1 MADYITGDQ
10 LTGATPAIEIKTEPE
25 MAAGPS
31 ARGLNVYQRFSLACR
46 IIDSQEW
53 VKDQS
58 NAQYKS
64 IPIDAMRAGVRKA
77 CFKAGLIHLGPVDLD
92 FSYEKDDRTFRWRG
106 SCRFVYINADHPD
119 ERITFDSIGE
129 AMDNGDKGAGKL
141 ISNLIKNHYKA
152 AFDIGEQ
159 GRDDV
164 DSYSNEEVY
173 AEADR
178 IAGKAKSK
186 PKRTAAQNRMLDSLT
201 AWMTEPDEDV
211 LAVVMPKV
219 NAAGVP
225 LDDFPA
231 SDLEEIFR
239 ECSRIRRDKAA
250 KQEVA

>member
-10 LTGATPAIEIKTEPE
+10 LAHQTTEPE
-25 MAAGPS
+25 RVEEGERGASEG
-31 ARGLNVYQRFSLACR
+31 GLNVYQRFSLACR

-77 CFKAGLIHLGPVDLD
+77 CIKAGLIHLGPVDLD
-92 FSYEKDDRTFRWRG
+92 YSYEKDDRTFRWRG
-106 SCRFVYINADHPD
+106 SCHFVYVNADRPD
-119 ERITFDSIGE
+119 ERITFESIGE

-141 ISNLIKNHYKA
+141 ISNLIKSHYKA

-159 GRDDV
+159 GKDDV

-178 IAGKAKSK
+178 IAGKAKAAK
-186 PKRTAAQNRMLDSLT
+186 PRRTAAQNRMLDSLT

-211 LAVVMPKV
+211 LAVVMPRV
-219 NAAGVP
+219 NAAGAP
-225 LDDFPA
+225 LDDLPA
-231 SDLEEIFR
+231 EDLEAIFR
-239 ECSRIRRDKAA
+239 ECSKIRREKAA

>member
-31 ARGLNVYQRFSLACR
+31 ERGLNVYQRFSLACR

-77 CFKAGLIHLGPVDLD
+77 CFKAGIIHIGPKDLD
-92 FSYEKDDRTFRWRG
+92 YEVEIDGKTFRWRG
-106 SCRFVYINADHPD
+106 TCRFVYVNVDRPD
-119 ERITFDSIGE
+119 ERIEFESLGE

-141 ISNLIKNHYKA
+141 VTNLIKNHYKSV
-152 AFDIGEQ
+152 FDIGEQ

-186 PKRTAAQNRMLDSLT
+186 PRRTAAQNRMLDSLT

-211 LAVVMPKV
+211 LAIVMPKV
-219 NAAGVP
+219 NAAGAP
-225 LDDFPA
+225 LDDFSGA
-231 SDLEEIFR
+231 ELEEIFR

-250 KQEVA
+250 KEVA